1 MPKAQLHDLAVQV
14 KLTNGNTV
22 AAWPRPPRATHPSS
36 FVPPVRPR
44 ISTVDILSLVLQAP
58 TLLSLCPSMDPIVIL
73 SSIGHVYRY
82 AVTARLTY
90 PAWEVLTLHHLRQNY
105 GSLRPKFGR
114 LQSLVLITIFPDAEQ
129 ILDRVEK
136 HVLGTKTDVVMV
148 LRKSTPEDC
157 IMLAVDVC
165 LEYQPVNPEEG
176 LKVFIGR

>member
-1 MPKAQLHDLAVQV
+1 
-14 KLTNGNTV
+14 
-22 AAWPRPPRATHPSS
+22 
-36 FVPPVRPR
+36 
-44 ISTVDILSLVLQAP
+44 
-58 TLLSLCPSMDPIVIL
+58 MDPIVIL